1 MAMLVIHAAAI
12 YSIHGSFLDK
22 SGNTKFHSKFQ
33 YCTERLIYYSKLMPS
48 INFFFHVM

>member
-22 SGNTKFHSKFQ
+22 SGNTKYHRETQ
-33 YCTERLIYYSKLMPS
+33 YCINRLFYYSKLMPS
-48 INFFFHVM
+48 INFFFHIM